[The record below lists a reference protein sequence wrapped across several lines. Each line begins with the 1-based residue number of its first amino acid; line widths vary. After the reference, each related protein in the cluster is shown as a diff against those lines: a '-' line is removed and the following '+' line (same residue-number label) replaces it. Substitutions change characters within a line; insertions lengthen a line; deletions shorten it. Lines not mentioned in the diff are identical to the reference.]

1 MLMPDLSEM
10 IQQIAEQVKALE
22 ERMDSPMYGEEIRDP
37 DDL

>member
-1 MLMPDLSEM
+1 MPDLSEM

-22 ERMDSPMYGEEIRDP
+22 ERMDSPMYGEEICDP